1 MSEAKNW
8 FKKMADSSHT
18 LALNGLNVPYLIKV
32 STRARRLRITVST
45 QGVTVTLPKGV
56 PQREAE
62 RFLRQNE
69 EWLTVQL
76 QRAAKQSKPSP
87 LPADVIL
94 WHGVATQLLR
104 VEEPGRKSR
113 VKVEENQGRL
123 KVTLPAG
130 SKVTTRQAA
139 EAWMRANARQEIETL
154 VASEAR
160 RMGTRYA
167 AVSIRDQRTRW
178 GSCSTRGNLSFNWR
192 LVMTP
197 PAVMQYVVVHEL
209 AHLFEP
215 NHSVDF
221 WAVVARFFPEF
232 KKARAWLRKNSSVV
246 RAP

>member
-1 MSEAKNW
+1 MMTDRSQ
-8 FKKMADSSHT
+8 SLS
-18 LALNGLNVPYLIKV
+18 LCGRSVPYVIKV
-32 STRARRLRITVST
+32 SARARRLRITVST
-45 QGVTVTLPKGV
+45 HGVTVTLPKGV

-69 EWLTVQL
+69 EWVTAQL
-76 QRAAKQSKPSP
+76 ERAAKQAKPSP

-94 WHGVATQLLR
+94 WHGAATQLQR

-113 VKVEENQGRL
+113 AKVEENLGRIR
-123 KVTLPAG
+123 VTLPVG
-130 SKVTTRQAA
+130 SKLTTRQAA
-139 EAWMRANARQEIETL
+139 ESWMRANARQEIEAL
-154 VASEAR
+154 VAVEAR
-160 RMGTRYA
+160 RMGARYA

-215 NHSVDF
+215 NHSADF

-232 KKARAWLRKNSSVV
+232 KKARAWLRKNSSAV
-246 RAP
+246 RTP